1 MKFLGSAGFRT
12 NEALCQ
18 LSYEAPYLGPEGGKP
33 DGPTQ
38 AGRQTYFK
46 FKITP
51 HKQKFI
57 AKFFWQ
63 KDGPPDQWGHV
74 LKYT

>member
-1 MKFLGSAGFRT
+1 MRPLT
-12 NEALCQ
+12 WALKEVNPMG
-18 LSYEAPYLGPEGGKP
+18 LHR
-33 DGPTQ
+33 Q

-57 AKFFWQ
+57 AKLFLAERWT
-63 KDGPPDQWGHV
+63 P
-74 LKYT
+74 

>member
-1 MKFLGSAGFRT
+1 VGLHR
-12 NEALCQ
+12 Q
-18 LSYEAPYLGPEGGKP
+18 V
-33 DGPTQ
+33 
-38 AGRQTYFK
+38 GRQTDFK

-57 AKFFWQ
+57 ATFFWQ